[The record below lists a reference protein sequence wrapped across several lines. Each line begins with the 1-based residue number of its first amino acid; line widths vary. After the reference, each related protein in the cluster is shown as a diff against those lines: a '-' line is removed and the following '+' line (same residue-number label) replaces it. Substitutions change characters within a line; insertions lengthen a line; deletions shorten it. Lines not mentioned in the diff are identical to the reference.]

1 MGDVDKLQEAEEEVA
16 QREQEERRQDRERE
30 AAELAAEPIKETATR
45 TRRGEKVRIDHLQ
58 TIPNIRTELGDIH
71 ELALSIRQRGL
82 IAPLVVRETDEEGN
96 YEIIAGRRRYEAL
109 RRLHDG
115 APETEIPCEVIE
127 EVTDAETYELM
138 LLENVQRQQLSEL
151 EEGRALRQLLDL
163 NPDLH
168 AGDLAHSL
176 GKSSSWASSRLRLLD
191 LPKDILKMID
201 RGDLSF
207 TVADMLRRAQST
219 DKISAEEVEEIAEE
233 AASGKLTSKQVRA
246 RIRPM
251 TSQETEE
258 ILGNNAGFQAGS
270 ERIEADEL
278 VLTAE
283 DAEIEEVETSLA
295 LREETPPAEES
306 RRRGPTPR
314 QLELYAI
321 ERLARLIPEKE
332 RGPIAIPQDKHLEEW
347 TKEISNEDIGDVR
360 LKIARALYKD

>member
-1 MGDVDKLQEAEEEVA
+1 MADVDKLQQAEEEVE
-16 QREQEERRQDRERE
+16 QRNQEEARAERERQ
-30 AAELAAEPIKETATR
+30 ASELAAEPIKETASR
-45 TRRGEKVRIDHLQ
+45 TRRAEQVRIDHLK
-58 TIPNIRTELGDIH
+58 TIPNIRHELGDIH

-82 IAPLVVRETDEEGN
+82 IAPLVVRETDEDGH

-109 RRLHDG
+109 TRLYDG

-151 EEGRALRQLLDL
+151 EEARALRKLLDL

-191 LPKDILKMID
+191 LPDEILSMID

-219 DKISAEEVEEIAEE
+219 DKISADEVEEIAEE
-233 AASGKLTSKQVRA
+233 VAAGKMTAKQVKA

-251 TSQETEE
+251 TSDETEA
-258 ILGNNAGFQAGS
+258 ILGNGWSPQS

-283 DAEIEEVETSLA
+283 DAEFDEVETSPA
-295 LREETPPAEES
+295 RREDMPPAEEK

-314 QLELYAI
+314 QLELYALK
-321 ERLARLIPEKE
+321 RLAELIPLKE
-332 RGPIAIPQDKHLEEW
+332 RGPIAIPDDSHLDQW
-347 TKEISNEDIGDVR
+347 LDEIGNDEIGDVR
-360 LKIARALYKD
+360 LKIAAALYRQS